1 MAFVL
6 DLFTPET
13 WAAFKANG
21 ASVSGFSERQRTR
34 ASQLVKVGD
43 IFLCYMVRLSRWCG
57 ALEVTSTV
65 FEDRTPIF
73 KQTDD
78 PYVVRFKVKPLVM
91 LDDALAIPLA
101 APEVWEKLSI
111 TRKVDRNQRGWTYK
125 VGIIASLKKLE
136 DADGRYLLQLLRQ
149 QQAAPKSYPLTDQ
162 ERKALEAPPNRAMTT
177 SGPISVVIP
186 EEGAEAEEDGEEKAS
201 VAVSR
206 ESIRIQANVATIG
219 ARMGFDIWVP
229 RGDKARVRDH
239 IPQPLRARLVDIL
252 PLNYNDVTL
261 KTVEQIDVLW
271 LKKRTIVRAFEI
283 EHTTAIYSGLLR
295 MADLLA
301 LQPNIEIKLH
311 IVAPK
316 EKRAKVLGEIRRP
329 VFSLLD
335 GGPLAKSCSY
345 IPYEAIE
352 SLIKD
357 PNLEFL
363 NDGVISRYDEFVEE
377 E

>member
-136 DADGRYLLQLLRQ
+136 DADGRYLLQRHCQ
-149 QQAAPKSYPLTDQ
+149 
-162 ERKALEAPPNRAMTT
+162 
-177 SGPISVVIP
+177 
-186 EEGAEAEEDGEEKAS
+186 
-201 VAVSR
+201 
-206 ESIRIQANVATIG
+206 
-219 ARMGFDIWVP
+219 
-229 RGDKARVRDH
+229 
-239 IPQPLRARLVDIL
+239 L
-252 PLNYNDVTL
+252 P
-261 KTVEQIDVLW
+261 
-271 LKKRTIVRAFEI
+271 
-283 EHTTAIYSGLLR
+283 
-295 MADLLA
+295 
-301 LQPNIEIKLH
+301 
-311 IVAPK
+311 
-316 EKRAKVLGEIRRP
+316 
-329 VFSLLD
+329 
-335 GGPLAKSCSY
+335 
-345 IPYEAIE
+345 
-352 SLIKD
+352 
-357 PNLEFL
+357 
-363 NDGVISRYDEFVEE
+363 GVMI
-377 E
+377 